1 MLIEISH
8 YIYAKFLTHTRENEL
23 PRIIKKIQIL
33 FLIGIIFISGSVSQ
47 IQTRKIA
54 DGFDKPIY
62 AVSHPTDHKM
72 IIVVEQ
78 KGVIQI
84 INNKTVL
91 KLPFL
96 DIQDRVHYPLFPGD
110 EMGLLGFAFHPEFSI
125 NGFCFINYVDKND
138 YSIISRFKA
147 DSLTINPSSE
157 KILLKL
163 KQPYSNHN
171 GGGIAFG
178 PDGYLY
184 IGFGDGGSAG
194 DPETNAQNLNN
205 FLGKILRIDVN
216 TNPDQYTIPQN
227 NPFIGKKN
235 VKEEIFCYGLR
246 NPWRFSFDSL
256 TGNLFIGDVGQNNW
270 EEIDVILANKMGGQ
284 NFGWNIMEG
293 FHCYPEE
300 IECNNTNLIEPIWEY
315 PNNANYLKTL
325 AGIKQNKMDGCSIT
339 GGYVYRGNK
348 IPEFYGRY
356 IFGDYCTGKVWS
368 FIYEN
373 GETKNIKNHTL
384 EILNSMNKNSFYLS
398 SFGKTNEGELFI
410 VDYNGGIYII
420 TSL

>member
-1 MLIEISH
+1 MG
-8 YIYAKFLTHTRENEL
+8 ENEL
-23 PRIIKKIQIL
+23 HLIIKKIHTF
-33 FLIGIIFISGSVSQ
+33 FLIGLIFISNSVSQ

-72 IIVVEQ
+72 IFVVEQ
-78 KGVIQI
+78 KGVIKI
-84 INNKTVL
+84 VNNKTVL

-125 NGFCFINYVDKND
+125 NGFCFVNYVDKND

-171 GGGIAFG
+171 GGSIAFG

-194 DPETNAQNLNN
+194 DPERNAQNLNN

-216 TNPDQYTIPQN
+216 TNPEKYTIPHN

-256 TGNLFIGDVGQNNW
+256 TGDLFIGDVGQNNW

-315 PNNANYLKTL
+315 PNNANYFKTL

>member
-1 MLIEISH
+1 MG
-8 YIYAKFLTHTRENEL
+8 ENEL
-23 PRIIKKIQIL
+23 HLIIKKIHTF
-33 FLIGIIFISGSVSQ
+33 FLIGLIFISNSVSQ

-72 IIVVEQ
+72 IFVVEQ

-110 EMGLLGFAFHPEFSI
+110 EMGLLGFTFHPEFSI
-125 NGFCFINYVDKND
+125 NGFCFVNYVDKND

-157 KILLKL
+157 KILLEL

-171 GGGIAFG
+171 GGGISFG

-194 DPETNAQNLNN
+194 DPEHNAQNLNN

-235 VKEEIFCYGLR
+235 VKEEILCYGLR

-256 TGNLFIGDVGQNNW
+256 TGDLFIGDVGQNNW

-315 PNNANYLKTL
+315 PNNANYFKTL

-398 SFGKTNEGELFI
+398 SFGKTSEGELFI

>member
-1 MLIEISH
+1 MLIKISH

-23 PRIIKKIQIL
+23 PQIIKKIQIL